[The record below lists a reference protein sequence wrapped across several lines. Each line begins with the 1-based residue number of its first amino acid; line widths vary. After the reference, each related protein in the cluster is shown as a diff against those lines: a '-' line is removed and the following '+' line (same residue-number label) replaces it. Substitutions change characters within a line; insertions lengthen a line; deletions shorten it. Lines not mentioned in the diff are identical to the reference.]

1 MLSWQNYTEF
11 RQEKILLLKGFSTSL
26 PFEYEQLFPRVKI
39 FYCSPYSLRGIRRK
53 LGPCER
59 GCATEQERL
68 LTTAR
73 ANHSTGLTNGRTA
86 NWVPEVEFSPFRAPT
101 RREMTFPFRC
111 KISLLLRQAHAF
123 RVKRSERVFLGYVTK
138 MLCMTKI
145 GLERHRSG
153 IRQMLYFLNKNMTT
167 EELIWTNLTRLQSS
181 LSLFLLSGAMGVKGT
196 RKASERVSLPFPF
209 PSAPAFEARVRRR
222 RLGTSQWKNYK
233 SVCF

>member
-1 MLSWQNYTEF
+1 MAERQIGYRKSSLVLSA
-11 RQEKILLLKGFSTSL
+11 RL
-26 PFEYEQLFPRVKI
+26 PVVKWGSRS
-39 FYCSPYSLRGIRRK
+39 FAKSAYYC
-53 LGPCER
+53 
-59 GCATEQERL
+59 
-68 LTTAR
+68 AR
-73 ANHSTGLTNGRTA
+73 
-86 NWVPEVEFSPFRAPT
+86 
-101 RREMTFPFRC
+101 
-111 KISLLLRQAHAF
+111 AHAF

-167 EELIWTNLTRLQSS
+167 EELIWTNLTRPQSS

-209 PSAPAFEARVRRR
+209 PSAPVFEARVRRR